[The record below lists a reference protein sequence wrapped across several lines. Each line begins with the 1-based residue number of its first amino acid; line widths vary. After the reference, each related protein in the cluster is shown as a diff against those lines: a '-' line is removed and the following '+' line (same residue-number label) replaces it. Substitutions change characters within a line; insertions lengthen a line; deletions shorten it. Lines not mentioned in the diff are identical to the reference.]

1 MVRLC
6 VELDYRDEDGRRSV
20 RISSHTLYGAHRPD
34 TLCSTQSVP
43 ITSFTAAI
51 VWIAFAVRCPYDA
64 TNIHAVLGYFP
75 KEVAVT
81 MQ

>member
-1 MVRLC
+1 MGGAVFG
-6 VELDYRDEDGRRSV
+6 YRAILSTAHTGRV
-20 RISSHTLYGAHRPD
+20 YGAHRPD